1 MNIDDYESLPTT
13 SVGVNMTAGGIA
25 GVLEHLVMYP
35 LDSVKTRMQSLSP
48 PTNNLNILSTF
59 RNMVT
64 REGLLRPIRGASA
77 VVLGAGPAHS
87 LYFAAYEMTKEVA
100 AKFTSV
106 SNLNYVISGV
116 VATLIHDAISSPTDV
131 IKQRMQMYNS
141 PYTSVVSCVRD
152 IYKREGVKA
161 FYRAYGT
168 QLVMNLPYQTI
179 HFTTYELFQ
188 NKVSA
193 NENPYALAARNN
205 ASTPSLQLNL
215 DRKYNPPV
223 HMAAGAA
230 AGACAAAI
238 TTPLDVVKTLLN
250 TQETGLTRGMIEASR
265 KIYHMAGPLGFFRG
279 MTARVLYSMPA
290 TAICWSTYEFFK
302 FYLCGLDREQYKSS
316 IAGRSEPRKA
326 DYVLPKTDDETM
338 SDLDRDRETVKDT
351 TATLHSAPTSVNASG
366 AIKTVCEL
374 STRPVAP
381 TMNLHTRHT
390 DVESPYERR
399 GFST

>member
-13 SVGVNMTAGGIA
+13 SVGVNMTAGAIA
-25 GVLEHLVMYP
+25 GVLEHVIMYP

-48 PTNNLNILSTF
+48 PTKDLNILSTF

-87 LYFAAYEMTKEVA
+87 LYFASYEMVKELT
-100 AKFTSV
+100 AKFTKHN
-106 SNLNYVISGV
+106 NLNYVISGV
-116 VATLIHDAISSPTDV
+116 VATVIHDGISSPTDV

-141 PYTSVVSCVRD
+141 PYTSVVTCIRD
-152 IYKREGVKA
+152 VYKKEGFKA

-168 QLVMNLPYQTI
+168 QLFMNLPYQTI
-179 HFTTYELFQ
+179 HFTIYEFIQ
-188 NKVSA
+188 NKF
-193 NENPYALAARNN
+193 
-205 ASTPSLQLNL
+205 NL
-215 DRKYNPPV
+215 ERKYNPKV
-223 HMAAGAA
+223 HMVAGAA
-230 AGACAAAI
+230 AGASAAAI

-250 TQETGLTRGMIEASR
+250 TQETGLTRGMIEAAR

-302 FYLCGLDREQYKSS
+302 FYLCGMDAEKYKSS
-316 IAGRSEPRKA
+316 ITGKAEIRKT
-326 DYVLPKTDDETM
+326 DYVLPASEGAEHTDQE
-338 SDLDRDRETVKDT
+338 RERESKESAA
-351 TATLHSAPTSVNASG
+351 TATLHPAPTSVNPSG

-374 STRPVAP
+374 STRPAAP
-381 TMNLHTRHT
+381 TINLHTRHT
-390 DVESPYERR
+390 DVKSPYER

>member
-13 SVGVNMTAGGIA
+13 SVGVNMTAGAIA
-25 GVLEHLVMYP
+25 GVLEHVVMYP

-48 PTNNLNILSTF
+48 PTKNMNIVSTL
-59 RNMVT
+59 RTMIT

-77 VVLGAGPAHS
+77 VVLGAGPTHS
-87 LYFAAYEMTKEVA
+87 LYFAAYEMTKELT

-106 SNLNYVISGV
+106 RNLNYVISGA

-131 IKQRMQMYNS
+131 IKTAYADCTTR
-141 PYTSVVSCVRD
+141 PTHPVVSCVRD
-152 IYKREGVKA
+152 IYKREGFKA

-179 HFTTYELFQ
+179 HFTTYEFFQ
-188 NKVSA
+188 NKM
-193 NENPYALAARNN
+193 
-205 ASTPSLQLNL
+205 NL
-215 DRKYNPPV
+215 ERKYNPPV

-230 AGACAAAI
+230 AGACAAAV
-238 TTPLDVVKTLLN
+238 TTPLDVIKTLLN

-279 MTARVLYSMPA
+279 TTARVLYSMPA

-302 FYLCGLDREQYKSS
+302 FYLCGLDADQYKSS
-316 IAGRSEPRKA
+316 ITGSSEPRKA
-326 DYVLPKTDDETM
+326 DYVLPRTTEEEQIDQE
-338 SDLDRDRETVKDT
+338 REAAKEKDT
-351 TATLHSAPTSVNASG
+351 TATLHCAPTSFNASG

-374 STRPVAP
+374 STRPAGP
-381 TMNLHTRHT
+381 TINLHTRHT
-390 DVESPYERR
+390 DVKSPYERA
-399 GFST
+399 FST

>member
-13 SVGVNMTAGGIA
+13 SVGVNMTAGAIA
-25 GVLEHLVMYP
+25 GVLEHVIMYP

-48 PTNNLNILSTF
+48 PTQDLNIVSTF
-59 RNMVT
+59 RNMIS

-87 LYFAAYEMTKEVA
+87 LYFASYEMVKELT
-100 AKFTSV
+100 AKFTKHN
-106 SNLNYVISGV
+106 NLNYVISGV
-116 VATLIHDAISSPTDV
+116 VATVIHDGISSPTDV

-141 PYTSVVSCVRD
+141 PYTSVVACVRD
-152 IYKREGVKA
+152 VYKKEGFKA

-168 QLVMNLPYQTI
+168 QLLMNLPYQTI
-179 HFTTYELFQ
+179 HFTTYEFIQ
-188 NKVSA
+188 NKF
-193 NENPYALAARNN
+193 
-205 ASTPSLQLNL
+205 NL
-215 DRKYNPPV
+215 ERKYNPKV
-223 HMAAGAA
+223 HMLAGAA
-230 AGACAAAI
+230 AGASAAAI

-250 TQETGLTRGMIEASR
+250 TQETGLTRGMIEAAR

-302 FYLCGLDREQYKSS
+302 FYLCGMDADQYKSS
-316 IAGRSEPRKA
+316 ITGKAETRKT
-326 DYVLPKTDDETM
+326 DYVLPTNGDTEHTEQE
-338 SDLDRDRETVKDT
+338 RERESKESAATS
-351 TATLHSAPTSVNASG
+351 TLHSAPTSVNTSG

-374 STRPVAP
+374 STRPAAP
-381 TMNLHTRHT
+381 TINLHTRHT
-390 DVESPYERR
+390 DVKSPYER